1 MTTQG
6 YARPEMLADTDWLA
20 EHIDDPNIRIIDC
33 DEFPEYRRSHIKNA
47 VGIQVHHYI
56 KHPDYPKDSHAYPW
70 VAEPDVIKEL
80 MEKLGIGDDTLVVTY
95 DANGSL
101 SAARFW
107 WVLNYYGHTNVKVL
121 NGGWRRWHDE
131 GKPTSIDRP
140 PVVSVTFT
148 PNANEDLICTLDYGV
163 EQVGH
168 SDTVFLDV
176 RADGEWDGS
185 NSRGNERVGHIP
197 GAVHLEW
204 TNFLNEDRHRT
215 FKTAEELR
223 SMLEMIGVTADKNV
237 ITY

>member
-1 MTTQG
+1 M
-6 YARPEMLADTDWLA
+6 
-20 EHIDDPNIRIIDC
+20 
-33 DEFPEYRRSHIKNA
+33 
-47 VGIQVHHYI
+47 
-56 KHPDYPKDSHAYPW
+56 
-70 VAEPDVIKEL
+70 
-80 MEKLGIGDDTLVVTY
+80 
-95 DANGSL
+95 
-101 SAARFW
+101 
-107 WVLNYYGHTNVKVL
+107 L
-121 NGGWRRWHDE
+121 NGGWRKWHDE

-163 EQVGH
+163 GQVGH

-223 SMLEMIGVTADKNV
+223 SMFEMIGVTADKNV